1 MAKRR
6 RTAVTNVIDEN
17 VLIDRIL
24 NGERQLYAQLVDR
37 YKSYAF
43 AIARKIVETK
53 PEAEEAAQDAFI
65 KAFQHLRSFQQQ
77 SRFSTWLYRIV
88 FNTAISYQRKRK
100 TVYHDIEKQILL
112 HPHETGYELEREDK
126 QRFVNQAIHQLNDAA
141 RMDVQ
146 LYYLQELS
154 LEEVAGMMQ
163 QPLNTIKVR
172 IHRARQ
178 RLAQELMHVLKQE
191 ALTL

>member
-1 MAKRR
+1 
-6 RTAVTNVIDEN
+6 VTEREEHDLISRVLSGDEHAY
-17 VLIDRIL
+17 R
-24 NGERQLYAQLVDR
+24 GLVDH
-37 YKSYAF
+37 YKRYAF
-43 AIARKIVETK
+43 TIALKILDNRA
-53 PEAEEAAQDAFI
+53 EAEEAAQDAFI
-65 KAFQHLRSFQQQ
+65 KAFQHLRSFQRQ

-100 TVYHDIEKQILL
+100 AVYHDIEKQILL
-112 HPHETGYELEREDK
+112 HPQETGHELEREDK
-126 QRFVNQAIHQLNDAA
+126 QRFVNQAIHQLNDAD
-141 RMDVQ
+141 RMAVQ
-146 LYYLQELS
+146 LYYLQEFS

>member
-1 MAKRR
+1 MTEREEHELISR
-6 RTAVTNVIDEN
+6 VLSGDEQAY
-17 VLIDRIL
+17 R
-24 NGERQLYAQLVDR
+24 GLVDK

-43 AIARKIVETK
+43 TIALKILDNRA
-53 PEAEEAAQDAFI
+53 EAEEAAQDAFI
-65 KAFQHLRSFQQQ
+65 KAFQHLRTFQRQ

-100 TVYHDIEKQILL
+100 PAHQDIEKQILL
-112 HPHETGYELEREDK
+112 TAQETGLELEREDK
-126 QRFVNQAIHQLNDAA
+126 QRFVKQAIRQLNDAD
-141 RMDVQ
+141 RMAVQ
-146 LYYLQELS
+146 LYYLQEFS
-154 LEEVAGMMQ
+154 LEEVAATMQ